1 MAQIN
6 KTTICEGVNF
16 HSIKDTRFKTMRMSV
31 HFLIPLSKQTAASH
45 ALLPYLLTRACK
57 DYPDYTKLSQ
67 RLAELYGASVSA
79 DVSKLG
85 DVQLLTIT
93 ATGIADDYCFEGESI
108 SQDLAKLI
116 CQMVF
121 EPPFDE
127 TGNFREEDF
136 KQEKRQTLE
145 NIEAEYN
152 DKRSYAKLRCEQIM
166 CQEEPYGVS
175 RYGSKE
181 DVLALS
187 RQELRKAWEDLI
199 TSARVEVMVLGNCH
213 PQEVYDGFQAAF
225 AKQQRKAC
233 EDCKTTVVLQAG
245 AVKDQT
251 ETMQVAQSKL
261 VMGFRVGTQP
271 DTEEEMATRL
281 MVALYGGTPHSK
293 LFLNVR
299 EKLSLCYYCSS
310 QYNAAKGIMLVQ
322 SGVETKNIEAA
333 KQEILAQ
340 LDEIRQGKFTDE
352 EIASAK
358 LSLCNGYQTIE
369 DYLGGTESWYLSQV
383 FRKAVITPQEAAAQV
398 NRVSRQQII
407 DAANRVTLDT
417 IYRLEGSEG
426 KA

>member
-6 KTTICEGVNF
+6 RSPICDGVQF
-16 HSIKDTRFKTMRMSV
+16 QSIKDTRFKTMRMSV
-31 HFLIPLSKQTAASH
+31 HFLIPLRQQSAASN
-45 ALLPYLLTRACK
+45 ALLPYLLTRACR

-93 ATGIADDYCFEGESI
+93 AVGIADQYCFGGEAI
-108 SQDLAKLI
+108 SRELADLI

-121 EPPFDE
+121 EPPFDGE
-127 TGNFREEDF
+127 GNFREEDF

-166 CQEEPYGVS
+166 CADEPYGVS

-181 DVLALS
+181 DVTAL
-187 RQELRKAWEDLI
+187 RRDELRAAWEQLI
-199 TSARVEVMVLGNCH
+199 RSARVEVMVLGNCE
-213 PQEVYDGFQAAF
+213 PEAVSAGFREAFQKQSRSVDG
-225 AKQQRKAC
+225 
-233 EDCKTTVVLQAG
+233 DCVTKVVLQAG
-245 AVKDQT
+245 EVKDVT
-251 ETMQVAQSKL
+251 EKMQVAQSKL
-261 VMGFRVGTQP
+261 VMGFRTGTQP
-271 DTEEEMATRL
+271 DTEQEMQTRL
-281 MVALYGGTPHSK
+281 MAALFGGTPHSK

-322 SGVETKNIEAA
+322 SGVETKNMEAA
-333 KQEILAQ
+333 KAEILAQ
-340 LDEIRQGKFTDE
+340 LEEVRKGNFTDE

-358 LSLCNGYQTIE
+358 LSLCNSYRTIE
-369 DYLGGTESWYLSQV
+369 DYLGGTEHWYLSQV
-383 FRKAVITPQEAAAQV
+383 FRKVVLTPEEAAEQV
-398 NRVSRQQII
+398 NQVTRQQIM

-417 IYRLEGSEG
+417 VYRLVGSEVT
-426 KA
+426 A